1 MAFHPDPKAP
11 GELFSVVIPPAN
23 MTGSLPMGDAL
34 NTALID
40 SVVRFHRLQG
50 KNMLCLPGTNQA
62 SIAMESI
69 LELCSDHGRPTGS
82 DVA

>member
-1 MAFHPDPKAP
+1 MDFHPEPKAP
-11 GELFSVVIPPAN
+11 GEPFSVVIPPAN
-23 MTGSLPMGDAL
+23 VIDSLLMGDAF

-40 SVVRFHRLQG
+40 SVVRFQRLQR
-50 KNMLCLPGTNQA
+50 KNVLCLPGTNQA